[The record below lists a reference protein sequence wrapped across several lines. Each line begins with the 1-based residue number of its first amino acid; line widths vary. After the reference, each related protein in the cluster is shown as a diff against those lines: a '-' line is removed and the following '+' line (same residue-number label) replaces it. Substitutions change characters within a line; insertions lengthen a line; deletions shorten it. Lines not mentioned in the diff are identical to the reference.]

1 MNIGR
6 YADHVGTENADH
18 VHRISFFLRTRT
30 HNWFQ
35 ETRPMIKMVTVL
47 PQRQGQRPTH
57 TMITMVTMF
66 TVLP

>member
-18 VHRISFFLRTRT
+18 VAQNLFFLRTCT

-35 ETRPMIKMVTVL
+35 EIRPMIKMVTVL
-47 PQRQGQRPTH
+47 PQSH
-57 TMITMVTMF
+57 SMF
-66 TVLP
+66 ACRS